1 MSVNYNKSKAT
12 AFNGLGVYSD
22 NYDSLNNT
30 ITISN
35 PSGNTTILGTV
46 NINSVSNN
54 NETVK
59 INFSTGS
66 DSVIGGKLTINDEL
80 HCTSNIYCNNIY
92 SNVDVL
98 FSFKYCAI
106 LYINT
111 LVLPIHKSNYNL
123 TNFYTNL
130 NLQNLLNTNTCN
142 ILIHPK
148 YSISFYNANNTLL
161 QTINNT
167 NGTDLLY
174 NSITLSSTLV
184 IKFIVK
190 YNNNII

>member
-1 MSVNYNKSKAT
+1 MNKFKTSS
-12 AFNGLGVYSD
+12 FNGPIYVNNL
-22 NYDSLNNT
+22 DSQSNNL
-30 ITISN
+30 TISN
-35 PSGNTTILGTV
+35 AAGNTTILGKV
-46 NINSVSNN
+46 NIDSVSNN

-98 FSFKYCAI
+98 FNFKYCAI
-106 LYINT
+106 LYINN

-123 TNFYTNL
+123 TSFYTNL

-148 YSISFYNANNTLL
+148 YSISFYSPNNTLI
-161 QTINNT
+161 QIINNT
-167 NGTDLLY
+167 TGNDLLY
-174 NSITLSSTLV
+174 NSITLNSTIA

>member
-1 MSVNYNKSKAT
+1 MSVNYNRSRTT
-12 AFNGLGVYSD
+12 AFYENGVFSD
-22 NYDSLNNT
+22 NYNSLNNT

-35 PSGNTTILGTV
+35 PNGNTTILGKV

-54 NETVK
+54 NENVQ

-148 YSISFYNANNTLL
+148 YSISFYSANNTLL

-174 NSITLSSTLV
+174 NSITLSSTLA